1 MIRNLVAAACAI
13 ALSGCVADRV
23 TLLDKEP
30 GDEVGAIAVISP
42 DGAETVLDQPNTQ
55 ALLRGATPRVRP
67 VDQLSP
73 AYATLLETLPPPATR
88 LMIRFPVGGSNV
100 VGGQRAILDQIRA
113 EIERRPGAQVE
124 VAGFTD
130 STGSAKGNDELSLR
144 RAQTVAAELR
154 EFDIAIDPEDA
165 VGRGEDEARAA
176 LGDNVADSSYRRV
189 YVIIR

>member
-1 MIRNLVAAACAI
+1 MIRNLIAAACAI
-13 ALSGCVADRV
+13 SLTGCVADRV

-30 GDEVGAIAVISP
+30 GGEVGAIAVISP
-42 DGAETVLDQPNTQ
+42 DGSETVLDQPNTQ
-55 ALLRGATPRVRP
+55 ALLRSGTPRIRAVEQANP
-67 VDQLSP
+67 SYT
-73 AYATLLETLPPPATR
+73 ALLQTLPPPATR
-88 LMIRFPVGGSNV
+88 LMIKFPVGGANV

-113 EIERRPGAQVE
+113 EIERRPGVQVE

-154 EFDIAIDPEDA
+154 EFGIAIDPEDA

-176 LGDNVADSSYRRV
+176 LGNDVADSSYRRV
-189 YVIIR
+189 FVIIR